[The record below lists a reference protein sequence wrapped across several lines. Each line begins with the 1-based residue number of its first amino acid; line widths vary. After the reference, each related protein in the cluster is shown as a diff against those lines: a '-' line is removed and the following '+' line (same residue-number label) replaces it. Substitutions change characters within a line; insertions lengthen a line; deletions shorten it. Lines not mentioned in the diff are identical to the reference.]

1 MVRKQNCE
9 SEPPNSTDLTE
20 GQHSGNDC
28 FCLLVALVLVLQP
41 LSFVAGNRRQMAAYM
56 STTAGQSSPAMW
68 SAARTGLGPR
78 GLGAGDTNSTRGH
91 PAKCLFVDARLRRC
105 LVIPSPA
112 TSYYICYPDQA
123 IRPNAPDALDADP

>member
-1 MVRKQNCE
+1 
-9 SEPPNSTDLTE
+9 
-20 GQHSGNDC
+20 
-28 FCLLVALVLVLQP
+28 
-41 LSFVAGNRRQMAAYM
+41 MAAYM

-68 SAARTGLGPR
+68 SAARTGLGSR

-91 PAKCLFVDARLRRC
+91 PAKCLIVDARLRRC